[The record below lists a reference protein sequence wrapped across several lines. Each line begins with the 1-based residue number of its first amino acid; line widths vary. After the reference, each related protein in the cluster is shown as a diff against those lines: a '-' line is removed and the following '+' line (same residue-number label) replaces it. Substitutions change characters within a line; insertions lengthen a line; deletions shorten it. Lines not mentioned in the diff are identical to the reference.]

1 MNRIPFDTGAVMTV
15 AKQHERRTFSRVDRG
30 YVITKWVN
38 NLRFRV
44 RCAELCGE
52 YL

>member
-1 MNRIPFDTGAVMTV
+1 MNRISFDTGAVMTV
-15 AKQHERRTFSRVDRG
+15 AKQHERRTFSRVGRG
-30 YVITKWVN
+30 YVITKQVS

-44 RCAELCGE
+44 GCAQLCGE

>member
-1 MNRIPFDTGAVMTV
+1 MNRIPFDTEAVMTV
-15 AKQHERRTFSRVDRG
+15 AKQHERRTFSHVGRG
-30 YVITKWVN
+30 YVITKWAS

-44 RCAELCGE
+44 GCAGLCGE